1 MWLLSYLSNRSFQ
14 VNITN
19 ILVLLKCGLRDCGV
33 LEGPLLFLLDVNDL
47 KHVVD

>member
-1 MWLLSYLSNRSFQ
+1 MWLQSYLSNRSFQ
-14 VNITN
+14 VNM
-19 ILVLLKCGLRDCGV
+19 LVLLKCGLRDCGV